1 MIQWP
6 LMLSQVNTSCSV
18 WQCAGS
24 MHAWVVFL
32 EHFLSSLWWSLD
44 MTGKALTKIKMDNLM
59 AGDEILVVLNT
70 GTA

>member
-59 AGDEILVVLNT
+59 AGDEILPKLLF
-70 GTA
+70 